1 LIRSDNLNN
10 FFITQTQ
17 IILAQNFREKVLIQV
32 FISYVFSIFILMY
45 LDGKIAKTLIN
56 IAKNF
61 KENDGDFRLMHHVL
75 II

>member
-1 LIRSDNLNN
+1 
-10 FFITQTQ
+10 
-17 IILAQNFREKVLIQV
+17 
-32 FISYVFSIFILMY
+32 MY